1 MRELRGKGWRVLGYF
16 LWMQGAGVVL
26 DGQRYGIARLL
37 LAVGVA
43 LFAMG
48 VWQSAQGSEERA

>member
-1 MRELRGKGWRVLGYF
+1 MRELRGKDGACWATF
-16 LWMQGAGVVL
+16 WMQGAGVVL